1 MQRIYVQIRIS
12 CLAAGIFC
20 HAAQAAEQQLTPEQE
35 QRVEE
40 SERYH
45 TQTLDLLHTGKYAE
59 AIAPAQQ
66 ALEIRRASL
75 GENHPYTP
83 ISYSTLAEAY
93 RLNRK
98 LTEAETNCR
107 KALAIRQKVL
117 EPNDSSLATSY
128 NNLATI
134 VQSEGKYAE
143 AASLHLKALAIWEK
157 VHGADHVMLGSVLN
171 KHGRIT
177 P

>member
-1 MQRIYVQIRIS
+1 MG
-12 CLAAGIFC
+12 CLTAGVFCYAAR
-20 HAAQAAEQQLTPEQE
+20 AAEPQLTPEQE

-40 SERYH
+40 SEKYH
-45 TQTLDLLHTGKYAE
+45 TQTFDLLHAGKYAE
-59 AIAPAQQ
+59 AIAPVQQ

-75 GENHPYTP
+75 GENHPYAA
-83 ISYSTLAEAY
+83 ISCSTLAEAY

-98 LTEAETNCR
+98 MAGAETNCR
-107 KALAIRQKVL
+107 GALAIRQKVL

-157 VHGADHVMLGSVLN
+157 VYGADHVMLGSVLN